1 MSRAER
7 TGRRLRALVVVVS
20 CVAGRL
26 EAAEIVTITPELI
39 ARGADGGP
47 PTGKEA
53 DWILGDHLLRN
64 DRLVAVIAAP
74 GPTRHANMTVRN
86 VGGCVI
92 DLTAAAAPDDQL
104 GAYYPG
110 DGSVAY
116 AFAFAGT
123 DASGPATLA
132 AEPGADGTPMLAV
145 RGEAVFFRVAAA
157 AAPGT
162 PRVEVTYR
170 LADGDDFLTVTSTF
184 TNPHDEPITVEC
196 LDRVRADRTFTS
208 AVDPA
213 TKLVWWDDEWFGQ
226 AYGIVPV
233 GATVAQGGP
242 AARPSR
248 DPVRY
253 VPAGGDE
260 PRATIPPGGT
270 VELVRR
276 LFPAPHLLGLRALAA
291 GLSDRPA
298 TAVSIRVRDPAG
310 PVAGAL
316 VTVVDGDSVHGAGR
330 TGPDGRLETALPRA
344 AGTWR
349 VRARTVGRASADM
362 PIDPLGPGPLEVAI
376 DLPPPGV
383 VVGRVTSASGG
394 PIPCKVQFRARA
406 GATGAAPADPDLGPD
421 SGHTAV
427 KNLVYS
433 HDGGFRQ
440 EVPPGDYDVIV
451 SLGPEFDAVFT
462 GLTVVAGRE
471 VPLEAVLRRSV
482 DTAGW
487 VSSDFHSH
495 ATESG
500 DNTTSQFGRVQ
511 NLLCEH
517 IEFAP
522 CTEHNRISSYAPHLE
537 RLDATHLMATCS
549 GMELTGSLLPVNHQN
564 AFPLLERRHT
574 QDGGGPTVR
583 DDDPVAQI
591 ERLALWDGGSDKVV
605 QMNHPHLVQ
614 VLGDRDTDGSP
625 DGGFAGMLGFVDVI
639 EVHPPHE
646 IFLAPAPGA
655 EPPAGLRDDPRK
667 KTSTIFVWL
676 QMLNLG
682 YRVPGVVN
690 TDAHYAFHGSGWL
703 RNWIASPTDDPARVA
718 VADVVNASES
728 GRIVMSNGPF
738 LEARLTAVARGTAV
752 TGGPGDE
759 VADDDGAVA
768 LAVRVQ
774 CPNWLDVD
782 RVQVFVN
789 GRADPALGVTRR
801 AQPERFSRDTVRFDH
816 TFAIRLEHDAH
827 LIVAAIGE
835 ESALGPVMGP
845 EHAGTRPVAVANPVF
860 VDVGGDG
867 FTPNGDLLGLPIPHP
882 SAPTHRR
889 HVHDHAHPH
898 RHRHPHD

>member
-1 MSRAER
+1 MGGAEHAAVRRA
-7 TGRRLRALVVVVS
+7 ALVALIVGLGGP
-20 CVAGRL
+20 ADG
-26 EAAEIVTITPELI
+26 AEIVTITPELI

-64 DRLVAVIAAP
+64 DRIVAVIAAP

-86 VGGCVI
+86 VGGCIV
-92 DLTAAAAPDDQL
+92 DLTSVAAPNDQL
-104 GAYYPG
+104 SAFYPG

-116 AFAFAGT
+116 AFAGT
-123 DASGPATLA
+123 DTSGPATSA
-132 AEPGADGTPMLAV
+132 REGVTDGVRVLAV
-145 RGEAVFFRVAAA
+145 NGQAVALRVAAA
-157 AAPGT
+157 AAPGR
-162 PRVEVTYR
+162 PRVDVTYR

-184 TNPHDEPITVEC
+184 TNPHAEPVTVE
-196 LDRVRADRTFTS
+196 LVDRVRADRTFTA

-213 TKLVWWDDEWFGQ
+213 TNLVWWDDEWFGQ
-226 AYGIVPV
+226 AYGIVPE
-233 GATVAQGGP
+233 GAAVVPPP
-242 AARPSR
+242 AGAAATRPSR

-253 VPAGGDE
+253 VLAGDDDAQ
-260 PRATIPPGGT
+260 ATIPAGGT

-276 LFPAPHLLGLRALAA
+276 LVPAPHLLALRARAA
-291 GLSDRPA
+291 RLTGRPLT
-298 TAVSIRVRDPAG
+298 TASIRVRDPQG

-316 VTVVDGDSVHGAGR
+316 VTIVDGDTVHGAGR
-330 TGPDGRLETALPRA
+330 TAADGRLETALPRV
-344 AGTWR
+344 AGDWR
-349 VRARTVGRASADM
+349 VRARTVGRTSAEVAV
-362 PIDPLGPGPLEVAI
+362 DPLGADAADVAV
-376 DLPPPGV
+376 DLPPAGI
-383 VVGRVTSASGG
+383 VVGRVTSGSGG

-406 GATGAAPADPDLGPD
+406 AAGAAAADPDLGPD

-427 KNLVYS
+427 RNLVYS
-433 HDGGFRQ
+433 HDGAFRQ

-462 GLTVVAGRE
+462 RLTVVPGRE

-487 VSSDFHSH
+487 ISSDFHSH

-522 CTEHNRISSYAPHLE
+522 CTEHNRISSYVPHLE
-537 RLDATHLMATCS
+537 QLGVGHLMATCS
-549 GMELTGSLLPVNHQN
+549 GMELTGALLPVNHQN
-564 AFPLLERRHT
+564 AFPLVERRHT

-591 ERLALWDGGSDKVV
+591 ERLALWDGGSDKLV
-605 QMNHPHLVQ
+605 QMNHPHLIQ

-625 DGGFAGMLGFVDVI
+625 DGGFEGMLGFVDVI

-655 EPPAGLRDDPRK
+655 APPAQLRDDPRR
-667 KTSTIFVWL
+667 KTSTIFVWM

-690 TDAHYAFHGSGWL
+690 TDAHDTFHGSGWL

-718 VADVVNASES
+718 VADVVEATES

-738 LEARLTAVARGTAV
+738 LQVRLTAEARGRAV
-752 TGGPGDE
+752 TAGPGDE
-759 VADDDGAVA
+759 VADDDGAVTVG
-768 LAVRVQ
+768 VRVQ
-774 CPNWLDVD
+774 CPNWFDVD

-789 GRADPALGVTRR
+789 GRADPALDVTRR
-801 AQPERFSRDTVRFDH
+801 ARPGLFSRDAVRFDH
-816 TFAIRLEHDAH
+816 TFPIRLERDAH

-835 ESALGPVMGP
+835 DSALGPVMGP
-845 EHAGTRPVAVANPVF
+845 QHAASRPVAVANPVF

-867 FTPNGDLLGLPIPHP
+867 FTPNGDLLGLPIPHQP
-882 SAPTHRR
+882 APTHRR

-898 RHRHPHD
+898 RHRHD